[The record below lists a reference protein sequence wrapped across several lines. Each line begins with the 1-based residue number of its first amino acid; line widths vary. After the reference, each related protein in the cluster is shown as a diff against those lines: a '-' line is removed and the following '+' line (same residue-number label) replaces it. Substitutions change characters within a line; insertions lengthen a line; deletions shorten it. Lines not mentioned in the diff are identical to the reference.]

1 MIVHAPLTRDFHLTS
16 SGSLDR
22 SNLFKFD
29 HLTDCV
35 TISETSPLCDFDPKP
50 TMRSGTC
57 VAVRYGFLGVD

>member
-1 MIVHAPLTRDFHLTS
+1 MIVQALLARDFYLTG

-22 SNLFKFD
+22 NLLSKLGQ
-29 HLTDCV
+29 LTDCV
-35 TISETSPLCDFDPKP
+35 TISNSFPLYDFGRKP